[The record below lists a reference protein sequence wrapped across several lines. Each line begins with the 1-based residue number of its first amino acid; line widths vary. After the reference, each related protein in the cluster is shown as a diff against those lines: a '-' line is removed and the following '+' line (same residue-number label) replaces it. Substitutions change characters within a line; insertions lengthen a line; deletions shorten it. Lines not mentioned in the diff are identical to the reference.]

1 MQIIC
6 SVFYGSVEY
15 CFLPV
20 LEYLVSDINEHNGEQ
35 LLYWEREKNAYDR
48 NNRDIIIIIT
58 VKYDGF

>member
-35 LLYWEREKNAYDR
+35 LLYWERKKKLLMIE
-48 NNRDIIIIIT
+48 IIEILLQ
-58 VKYDGF
+58 